1 MTDVKADVEYKINF
15 NDNAFLLDHK
25 KFKLLEGILNTGSIT
40 DASKLIDVSYRTA
53 LNYINKIETALNVSV
68 VSTSKGG
75 KGGGGGAI
83 LTPEGRSILKEC
95 KKINAIMQLHRDVNE
110 IETVVS
116 DIDED
121 KGVMELTKND
131 LSIKIPLDRSYALGD
146 NILALIS
153 YDNIFIMLEPS
164 TSSIRNIIDGKIVEM
179 KLDGEVIK
187 VRIDVGGVELYSFIT
202 LSAEK
207 DLNLTIGKTVYIG
220 FKAMSVATLKLQIC
234 YIGVIFILQ
243 IEIDEDKCIACGNC
257 YDICPKAAKIWKIGK
272 VAKILDLR
280 YCHVCTLCAMECPVD
295 CIKII
300 REPPKY

>member
-53 LNYINKIETALNVSV
+53 LNYINKIETTLNVSV

-121 KGVMELTKND
+121 KGVMELTKNN

-146 NILALIS
+146 KILALIS
-153 YDNIFIMLEPS
+153 YDNIFIMLEPI

-220 FKAMSVATLKLQIC
+220 FKAMSVATLKL
-234 YIGVIFILQ
+234 
-243 IEIDEDKCIACGNC
+243 
-257 YDICPKAAKIWKIGK
+257 
-272 VAKILDLR
+272 
-280 YCHVCTLCAMECPVD
+280 
-295 CIKII
+295 
-300 REPPKY
+300 

>member
-121 KGVMELTKND
+121 KGVMELTKNN

-146 NILALIS
+146 KILALIS
-153 YDNIFIMLEPS
+153 YDNIFIMLEPI

-179 KLDGEVIK
+179 KLDGGVIK

-220 FKAMSVATLKLQIC
+220 FKAMSVATLKL
-234 YIGVIFILQ
+234 
-243 IEIDEDKCIACGNC
+243 
-257 YDICPKAAKIWKIGK
+257 
-272 VAKILDLR
+272 
-280 YCHVCTLCAMECPVD
+280 
-295 CIKII
+295 
-300 REPPKY
+300 

>member
-53 LNYINKIETALNVSV
+53 LNYINKIETALNVSI

-95 KKINAIMQLHRDVNE
+95 KKINAIMQLHRGVNE

-220 FKAMSVATLKLQIC
+220 FKAMSVATLKL
-234 YIGVIFILQ
+234 
-243 IEIDEDKCIACGNC
+243 
-257 YDICPKAAKIWKIGK
+257 
-272 VAKILDLR
+272 
-280 YCHVCTLCAMECPVD
+280 
-295 CIKII
+295 
-300 REPPKY
+300 

>member
-53 LNYINKIETALNVSV
+53 LNYINKIETALNVSI

-164 TSSIRNIIDGKIVEM
+164 KSSIRNIIDGKIVEM

-220 FKAMSVATLKLQIC
+220 FKAMSVATLKL
-234 YIGVIFILQ
+234 
-243 IEIDEDKCIACGNC
+243 
-257 YDICPKAAKIWKIGK
+257 
-272 VAKILDLR
+272 
-280 YCHVCTLCAMECPVD
+280 
-295 CIKII
+295 
-300 REPPKY
+300 

>member
-53 LNYINKIETALNVSV
+53 LNYINKIETALNVSI

-121 KGVMELTKND
+121 KGVMELTKNN

-146 NILALIS
+146 KILALIS
-153 YDNIFIMLEPS
+153 YDNIFIMLEPI

-220 FKAMSVATLKLQIC
+220 FKAMSVATLKL
-234 YIGVIFILQ
+234 
-243 IEIDEDKCIACGNC
+243 
-257 YDICPKAAKIWKIGK
+257 
-272 VAKILDLR
+272 
-280 YCHVCTLCAMECPVD
+280 
-295 CIKII
+295 
-300 REPPKY
+300 

>member
-131 LSIKIPLDRSYALGD
+131 LSIKIPLDRSYGLGD
-146 NILALIS
+146 KILALIS
-153 YDNIFIMLEPS
+153 YDNIFIMLEPI

-220 FKAMSVATLKLQIC
+220 FKAMSVATLKL
-234 YIGVIFILQ
+234 
-243 IEIDEDKCIACGNC
+243 
-257 YDICPKAAKIWKIGK
+257 
-272 VAKILDLR
+272 
-280 YCHVCTLCAMECPVD
+280 
-295 CIKII
+295 
-300 REPPKY
+300 

>member
-53 LNYINKIETALNVSV
+53 LNYINKIETALNVSI

-121 KGVMELTKND
+121 KGVMELTKNN

-164 TSSIRNIIDGKIVEM
+164 KSSIRSIIDGKIVEM

-207 DLNLTIGKTVYIG
+207 DLNLTIGKTVCIG
-220 FKAMSVATLKLQIC
+220 FKAMSVATLKL
-234 YIGVIFILQ
+234 
-243 IEIDEDKCIACGNC
+243 
-257 YDICPKAAKIWKIGK
+257 
-272 VAKILDLR
+272 
-280 YCHVCTLCAMECPVD
+280 
-295 CIKII
+295 
-300 REPPKY
+300 

>member
-53 LNYINKIETALNVSV
+53 LNYINKIETALNVSI

-131 LSIKIPLDRSYALGD
+131 LSIKIPLDRSYSLGD

-220 FKAMSVATLKLQIC
+220 FKAMSVATLKL
-234 YIGVIFILQ
+234 
-243 IEIDEDKCIACGNC
+243 
-257 YDICPKAAKIWKIGK
+257 
-272 VAKILDLR
+272 
-280 YCHVCTLCAMECPVD
+280 
-295 CIKII
+295 
-300 REPPKY
+300 

>member
-53 LNYINKIETALNVSV
+53 LNYINKIETALNVSI

-220 FKAMSVATLKLQIC
+220 
-234 YIGVIFILQ
+234 
-243 IEIDEDKCIACGNC
+243 
-257 YDICPKAAKIWKIGK
+257 K
-272 VAKILDLR
+272 VVDLL
-280 YCHVCTLCAMECPVD
+280 YWGDFHFTN
-295 CIKII
+295 
-300 REPPKY
+300 

>member
-53 LNYINKIETALNVSV
+53 LNYINKIETALNVSI

-153 YDNIFIMLEPS
+153 YDNIFIMLEPI

-220 FKAMSVATLKLQIC
+220 FKAMSVATLKL
-234 YIGVIFILQ
+234 
-243 IEIDEDKCIACGNC
+243 
-257 YDICPKAAKIWKIGK
+257 
-272 VAKILDLR
+272 
-280 YCHVCTLCAMECPVD
+280 
-295 CIKII
+295 
-300 REPPKY
+300 

>member
-131 LSIKIPLDRSYALGD
+131 LSIKIPLDRSYSLGD
-146 NILALIS
+146 KILALIS
-153 YDNIFIMLEPS
+153 YDNIFIMLEPI

-220 FKAMSVATLKLQIC
+220 FKAMSVATLKL
-234 YIGVIFILQ
+234 
-243 IEIDEDKCIACGNC
+243 
-257 YDICPKAAKIWKIGK
+257 
-272 VAKILDLR
+272 
-280 YCHVCTLCAMECPVD
+280 
-295 CIKII
+295 
-300 REPPKY
+300 

>member
-53 LNYINKIETALNVSV
+53 LNYINKIETALNVSI

-121 KGVMELTKND
+121 KGVMELTKNN

-153 YDNIFIMLEPS
+153 YDNIFIMLEPI

-202 LSAEK
+202 LAAEK

-220 FKAMSVATLKLQIC
+220 FKAMSVATLKL
-234 YIGVIFILQ
+234 
-243 IEIDEDKCIACGNC
+243 
-257 YDICPKAAKIWKIGK
+257 
-272 VAKILDLR
+272 
-280 YCHVCTLCAMECPVD
+280 
-295 CIKII
+295 
-300 REPPKY
+300 